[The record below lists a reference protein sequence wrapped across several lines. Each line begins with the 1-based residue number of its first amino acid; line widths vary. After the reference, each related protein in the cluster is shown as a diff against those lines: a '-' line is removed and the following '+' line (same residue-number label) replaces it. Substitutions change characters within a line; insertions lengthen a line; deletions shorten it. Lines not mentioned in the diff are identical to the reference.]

1 MKTIKLI
8 LSGVTLVFLSAC
20 GGGGG
25 GGGSTASSPSSVA
38 PPSNAPSGGSTAVTS
53 ASVPAQQ
60 SLKSVELSIPEDFD
74 FSTEREVSVKVDV
87 ASSQSTRGF
96 LSIYTEFNGD
106 VVDYTSQVLRSPI
119 NEDIEFSTTLLLPN
133 HVEKV
138 WVEVWYPSAMGSE
151 VKRSVDINNDQVE
164 VIL

>member
-25 GGGSTASSPSSVA
+25 GGSSSSSSPSSV
-38 PPSNAPSGGSTAVTS
+38 PTS
-53 ASVPAQQ
+53 Q
-60 SLKSVELSIPEDFD
+60 SLKSVELSIPEGFD
-74 FSTEREVSVKVDV
+74 FSTEREVKVTVDV
-87 ASSQSTRGF
+87 VSSQSTRGF
-96 LSIYTEFNGD
+96 MSIYTEFNGD
-106 VVDYTSQVLRSPI
+106 VVDYSSQVLRSPI

>member
-25 GGGSTASSPSSVA
+25 SSSSSPSSV
-38 PPSNAPSGGSTAVTS
+38 PTS
-53 ASVPAQQ
+53 Q
-60 SLKSVELSIPEDFD
+60 SLKSVELSIPEGFD
-74 FSTEREVSVKVDV
+74 FSTEREVKVTVDV
-87 ASSQSTRGF
+87 VSSQSTRGF
-96 LSIYTEFNGD
+96 MSIYTEFNGD
-106 VVDYTSQVLRSPI
+106 VVDYSSQVLRSPI

>member
-25 GGGSTASSPSSVA
+25 GGSSSSSSPSSV
-38 PPSNAPSGGSTAVTS
+38 PTS
-53 ASVPAQQ
+53 Q
-60 SLKSVELSIPEDFD
+60 SLKSVELSIPEGFD
-74 FSTEREVSVKVDV
+74 FSTEREVKVTVDV
-87 ASSQSTRGF
+87 VSSQSTRGF
-96 LSIYTEFNGD
+96 MSIYTEFNGD

>member
-1 MKTIKLI
+1 MNTIKLM
-8 LSGVTLVFLSAC
+8 LSSVTLAFLTAC

-25 GGGSTASSPSSVA
+25 SSSSSPSSV
-38 PPSNAPSGGSTAVTS
+38 TAS
-53 ASVPAQQ
+53 Q
-60 SLKSVELSIPEDFD
+60 SLKSVELSIPEGFD
-74 FSTEREVSVKVDV
+74 FSTEREVTVSVDV

-96 LSIYTEFNGD
+96 MSIYIEFNGE
-106 VVDYTSQVLRSPI
+106 VADYTSQVLRSPI
-119 NEDIEFSTTLLLPN
+119 NEGIDFSTTLLLPN

-151 VKRSVDINNDQVE
+151 VKRSIDIDNNQID

>member
-8 LSGVTLVFLSAC
+8 LSGVALVFLSAC

-25 GGGSTASSPSSVA
+25 GGGGSSSSSSPSSV
-38 PPSNAPSGGSTAVTS
+38 PTS
-53 ASVPAQQ
+53 Q
-60 SLKSVELSIPEDFD
+60 SLKSVELSIPEGFD
-74 FSTEREVSVKVDV
+74 FSTEREVKVTVDV
-87 ASSQSTRGF
+87 VSSQSTRGF
-96 LSIYTEFNGD
+96 MSIYTEFNGD
-106 VVDYTSQVLRSPI
+106 VVDYSSQVLRSPI

>member
-8 LSGVTLVFLSAC
+8 LSGVTLMFLSAC

-25 GGGSTASSPSSVA
+25 GGSSASSPSSVV
-38 PPSNAPSGGSTAVTS
+38 PPSNTPASGSTAVTS
-53 ASVPAQQ
+53 ASVPTQQ
-60 SLKSVELSIPEDFD
+60 SLKSVELSIPEGFD

-96 LSIYTEFNGD
+96 MTIYTEFNGD

-119 NEDIEFSTTLLLPN
+119 NEDIEYSTTLLIPN
-133 HVEKV
+133 HVQKV
-138 WVEVWYPSAMGSE
+138 WVEIWYPSAIGSE
-151 VKRSVDINNDQVE
+151 VKRSVDIVNNNVE
-164 VIL
+164 VLL

>member
-8 LSGVTLVFLSAC
+8 LSGVTLMFLSAC

-25 GGGSTASSPSSVA
+25 GSSSSSPSSV
-38 PPSNAPSGGSTAVTS
+38 S
-53 ASVPAQQ
+53 ASQ
-60 SLKSVELSIPEDFD
+60 SLKSVELSIPEGFD

-96 LSIYTEFNGD
+96 MTIYTEFNGD

-119 NEDIEFSTTLLLPN
+119 NEDIEYSTTLLIPN
-133 HVEKV
+133 HVQKV
-138 WVEVWYPSAMGSE
+138 WVEIWYPSAIGSE
-151 VKRSVDINNDQVE
+151 VKRSVDIVNNNVE
-164 VIL
+164 VLL

>member
-8 LSGVTLVFLSAC
+8 LSGVTLMFLSAC

-25 GGGSTASSPSSVA
+25 GSSASSPSSVV
-38 PPSNAPSGGSTAVTS
+38 PPSNTPAAGNTAVTS
-53 ASVPAQQ
+53 ASMPIQQ
-60 SLKSVELSIPEDFD
+60 SLKSVELSIPEGFD

-96 LSIYTEFNGD
+96 MTIYTEFNGD

-119 NEDIEFSTTLLLPN
+119 NEDIEYSTTLLIPN
-133 HVEKV
+133 HVQKV
-138 WVEVWYPSAMGSE
+138 WVEIWYPSAIGSE
-151 VKRSVDINNDQVE
+151 VKRSVDIVNNNVE
-164 VIL
+164 VLL

>member
-25 GGGSTASSPSSVA
+25 GGGSSSSSPSSV
-38 PPSNAPSGGSTAVTS
+38 PTS
-53 ASVPAQQ
+53 Q
-60 SLKSVELSIPEDFD
+60 SLKSVELSIPEGFD
-74 FSTEREVSVKVDV
+74 FSTEREVKVTVDV
-87 ASSQSTRGF
+87 VSSQSTRGF
-96 LSIYTEFNGD
+96 MSIYTEFNGD
-106 VVDYTSQVLRSPI
+106 VVDYSSQVLRSPI